1 MSREYGMNEFDTSM
15 DDPETIVKRIYLD
28 NSDDDLY
35 GGQGSVG
42 VEIDLEFQ
50 EGEIV
55 GWTAV
60 SLTMDG
66 GESLI
71 DDEDYT
77 KNMAQF
83 IYQAM
88 QIDEDNY
95 EKYLV

>member
-1 MSREYGMNEFDTSM
+1 MTAVRASILWT
-15 DDPETIVKRIYLD
+15 DDESLKAIW
-28 NSDDDLY
+28 
-35 GGQGSVG
+35 
-42 VEIDLEFQ
+42 
-50 EGEIV
+50 GEIV